1 MGSLLHSTKNTRALP
16 TGSLRY
22 VRSDFP
28 GMLVDAEVQWLRQ
41 NNITTIVDL
50 REENEFKKKP
60 CRLEREG
67 GFTYYHMPVTG
78 GGKIPLSAEAVID
91 SYLAMLDEQMDR
103 IIHTIMSAESN
114 VLYVCNAGKDRTG
127 VVSAIILKRL
137 GYSDNVVIDDYM
149 QSKEN
154 LMKVLTTYVK
164 DNPDI
169 DINIMIPNENNI
181 QKVLENLQ
189 EQGFSLQTGSYRLMK
204 EVERNA

>member
-50 REENEFKKKP
+50 REENEYKKKP

-91 SYLAMLDEQMDR
+91 SYLAMVDDQMDK
-103 IIHTIMSAESN
+103 IIRTIMGAKSN
-114 VLYVCNAGKDRTG
+114 ALYFCNAGKDRTG

-154 LMKVLTTYVK
+154 LMEVLTTYVK

-181 QKVLENLQ
+181 QKVLENL
-189 EQGFSLQTGSYRLMK
+189 
-204 EVERNA
+204 

>member
-28 GMLVDAEVQWLRQ
+28 GLLVDAEVQWLRQ

-50 REENEFKKKP
+50 REENEYKKKP
-60 CRLEREG
+60 CRLEGEA

-91 SYLAMLDEQMDR
+91 SYLAMVDEQMDR

-114 VLYVCNAGKDRTG
+114 ALYFCNAGKDRTG

-154 LMKVLTTYVK
+154 LMEVLTTYVK

-181 QKVLENLQ
+181 QKVLENL
-189 EQGFSLQTGSYRLMK
+189 
-204 EVERNA
+204 

>member
-50 REENEFKKKP
+50 REENEYKKKP

-78 GGKIPLSAEAVID
+78 GGKIPLSAEDVID
-91 SYLAMLDEQMDR
+91 SYLAMVDDQMDK
-103 IIHTIMSAESN
+103 IIRTIMGAKSN
-114 VLYVCNAGKDRTG
+114 VLYFCNAGKDRTG

-137 GYSDNVVIDDYM
+137 GFNNEVIINDYM
-149 QSKEN
+149 ESKEN
-154 LMKVLTTYVK
+154 LMEVLTTYVK

-169 DINIMIPNENNI
+169 DINIRIPNENNI
-181 QKVLENLQ
+181 QKVLENL
-189 EQGFSLQTGSYRLMK
+189 
-204 EVERNA
+204 